1 VSAGTISG
9 VGSASLRAG
18 QNLSI
23 DAGQGNLVIA
33 PWQVWNLSAGQDLSL
48 TARTGLLKLDGSGGY
63 SATGASRV
71 ALSARDLKLKGAS
84 VDIQGASMTASRDLQ
99 ITATDGSV
107 NIAALENTVY
117 EGGYSN
123 RYMQAAQFNAGR
135 NLEILSSRD
144 ITAQGLNASAG
155 GDLRM
160 QATASLQLTGTSNRT
175 TSYDGFWT
183 TDHRLVNTGTLNSG
197 GAMALSAGTDL
208 LMDAIQA
215 RAGGAMKLNALGN
228 VRLDASQNW
237 REATGA
243 TVDKGKWSTTV
254 THHLRESI
262 TTALT
267 ELNAASVSVSAGNE
281 LNTYGTKVSSGGRVS
296 LQAGGAANYYA
307 VYDQTNNRDDSTK
320 TRSFL
325 GIQYSKSRSSNSS
338 IENTPLVTRL
348 QSQAEL
354 VSNSGGDTLLQGTL
368 VSAGGGYAFN
378 AGVGEKARAD
388 ARIILEGVKT
398 TVQQSRTSK
407 SDAVVWQTLT
417 NSGSNTETLALPSF
431 AGGGTFSAPG
441 GLSVQIP
448 EGDFKSQITNLSAQP
463 GMGYLNDLVAR
474 KDVNWQ
480 AVKLANDQWNYS
492 QSGLTPV
499 GAALLGLAVA
509 LATGGAGAGLLGTT
523 TTTATTLAGVTTTTT
538 ITTLGTT
545 TLAVNGVATVAGAMA
560 NAAFTSLA
568 AQASITLVNNKGD
581 VGKTLK
587 EMGNSQ
593 TVKNMIIA
601 AGVAGVTT
609 HTADWGRTVLTE
621 SGNTVVTDWAK
632 RSQAYVLN
640 TAVKGALTGANS
652 SSDWWTVAAL
662 GLSGEAYQYWVGRGA
677 DVRPGVDRADP
688 VVDKL
693 DNEGGLYRMTRV
705 MVNGVLR
712 EGKNIGHNEQCMS
725 IVSIC
730 HGTPISNAL
739 NILPGFNAFAT
750 LHDGWGEWMA
760 QGKTWNTATN
770 IGSMPPALI
779 VNYGALIDQYRYINA
794 RRK

>member
-1 VSAGTISG
+1 VTHGQRQYDLNCDYFFDPQHLCTTAVKKELMRHLRKCICAAIRSSPIRQPQ
-9 VGSASLRAG
+9 VLPASL
-18 QNLSI
+18 LSRFRMY
-23 DAGQGNLVIA
+23 G
-33 PWQVWNLSAGQDLSL
+33 LSVYLPSTSSL
-48 TARTGLLKLDGSGGY
+48 LNFQ
-63 SATGASRV
+63 
-71 ALSARDLKLKGAS
+71 GAS
-84 VDIQGASMTASRDLQ
+84 VDIQGASLNASRDLP

-107 NIAALENTVY
+107 NIAALENTVS

-123 RYMQAAQFNAGR
+123 RSMQAAQFSAGR
-135 NLEILSSRD
+135 NLQILSAGD
-144 ITAQGLNASAG
+144 ITAQGLKASAG
-155 GDLRM
+155 ADLRM
-160 QATASLQLTGTSNRT
+160 QAAASLQLTGTSNRT

-197 GAMALSAGTDL
+197 GAMALSAGNDL

-215 RAGGAMKLNALGN
+215 RAGGAMTINALGN
-228 VRLDASQNW
+228 VRLDASQTW
-237 REATGA
+237 RESTATR
-243 TVDKGKWSTTV
+243 VDSGKWSTTV

-307 VYDQTNNRDDSTK
+307 VYDQINNRDDSTK
-320 TRSFL
+320 TRSFF
-325 GIQYSKSRSSNSS
+325 GIQYSKSRSSSSS

-354 VSNSGGDTLLQGTL
+354 VSNSGGDTLLQGTQ

-378 AGVGEKARAD
+378 AGVGERARAD

-407 SDAVVWQTLT
+407 SDAVVWQTIT

-441 GLSVQIP
+441 GLSVQLP
-448 EGDFKSQITNLSAQP
+448 EGDFKSQITKLSTQP
-463 GMGYLNDLVAR
+463 GMGYLNDLATR

-492 QSGLTPV
+492 QQGLTPV

-509 LATGGAGAGLLGTT
+509 VATGGAGAGLIGTT
-523 TTTATTLAGVTTTTT
+523 TTTATTVAGVTTTTT
-538 ITTLGTT
+538 ITTLGST
-545 TLAVNGVATVAGAMA
+545 TLAVNGVATVAGSMA

-609 HTADWGRTVLTE
+609 YTADWGRTVLTE
-621 SGNTVVTDWAK
+621 TGNTVVTDWAK
-632 RSQAYVLN
+632 RSQAYALN
-640 TAVKGALTGANS
+640 TAAKGILSGSNS

-677 DVRPGVDRADP
+677 DVRPGVDRENPRFIP
-688 VVDKL
+688 VEESGFFRVPLVDS
-693 DNEGGLYRMTRV
+693 
-705 MVNGVLR
+705 VLR
-712 EGKNIGHNEQCMS
+712 EGKNLGFNSAQCSS
-725 IVSIC
+725 IFSIC

-739 NILPGFNAFAT
+739 NTVPGLNAFAT
-750 LHDGWGEWMA
+750 LHDTWMNKFA
-760 QGKTWNTATN
+760 NQGIDTPLTN
-770 IGSMPPALI
+770 FGTMPPSIILT
-779 VNYGALIDQYRYINA
+779 YGSLIDQYRYINN